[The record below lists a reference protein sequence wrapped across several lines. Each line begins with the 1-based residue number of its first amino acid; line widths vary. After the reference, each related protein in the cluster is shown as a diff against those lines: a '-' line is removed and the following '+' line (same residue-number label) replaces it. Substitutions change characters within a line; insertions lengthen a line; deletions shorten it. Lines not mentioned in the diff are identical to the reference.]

1 MTDSPQ
7 PLDPEL
13 IEEWWALYH
22 RLVRDVAYRIGGS
35 VAEAEDVAQDTYVRL
50 VEHRGTLSNPKAWLT
65 TVASRAALDRL
76 RAHEHSRRTYV
87 GPWLPEPLVVDDALP
102 VEDRITLDES
112 VRMAL
117 LVVLEQLTPEERTA
131 FLLHDVFALDFAA
144 IAEIVGTS
152 NEAARQLASRA
163 RRRVSAAR
171 PARFAPDPATARRL
185 CERFAHAC
193 SDGDLDGLV
202 AVLAPDVAGD
212 FDSGGLIAGAPAGE
226 LRGAEPV
233 AAQLLRSLG
242 GPALDFVVVPVN
254 GEPGVVV
261 RRSGRVVA
269 VISFMFGP
277 DRITIIHGVGNPE
290 KLRHLNVDRG

>member
-1 MTDSPQ
+1 MTDSLQ

-13 IEEWWALYH
+13 IEEWWTRYH
-22 RLVRDVAYRIGGS
+22 RLVWDVAYRIGGS

-50 VEHRGTLSNPKAWLT
+50 VEHHGSLSNPKAWLT

-76 RAHEHSRRTYV
+76 RAHEHSRRAYV

-102 VEDRITLDES
+102 VEDRITLDDS

-117 LVVLEQLTPEERTA
+117 LVVLEQLTPAERTA
-131 FLLHDVFALDFAA
+131 FLLHDVFGLDYAA

-163 RRRVSAAR
+163 RRRVGAQR
-171 PARFAPDPATARRL
+171 PARFSTDPASARQL
-185 CERFAHAC
+185 CERFAGAC

-202 AVLAPDVAGD
+202 AVLAPDVSGD
-212 FDSGGLIAGAPAGE
+212 FDSGGLIGGAPAGE

-242 GPALDFVVVPVN
+242 GPALDFAVVLVN

-261 RRSGRVVA
+261 RRSSRVVA

-277 DRITIIHGVGNPE
+277 DRIAVIHGVGNPE